1 MAFEKRTW
9 LARLGQGLNKFFIG
23 EKDAEGKQELT
34 NAPDSI
40 TQQGDVISADS
51 LNDLEGRIN
60 DAIAGLSGYLLW
72 ENPSPS
78 SEFGNQNVDIS
89 NSPYLK
95 TTGIQMFAIEWAP
108 DNTISE
114 EGWDGTLATKRDYFS
129 VVVQNTSDK
138 LSWAIALMNTMDSVG
153 TPDSRRVS
161 FRQLG
166 GHHLRV
172 LFYDCIHGNTTNNY
186 YIIPLRI
193 YAFK

>member
-1 MAFEKRTW
+1 MAYERRTW
-9 LARLGQGLNKFFIG
+9 YQRLGQGLNKFLIG

-40 TQQGDVISADS
+40 TQQGDVISADN

-60 DAIAGLSGYLLW
+60 DAILGLSGYLLW
-72 ENPSPS
+72 ENPSPYS
-78 SEFGNQNVDIS
+78 AFGNQNVDIT

-95 TTGIQMFAIEWAP
+95 VTGIQMFAIEWAP
-108 DNTISE
+108 DNISE

-138 LSWAIALMNTMDSVG
+138 MSRAIALMNTMDIVG
-153 TPDSRRVS
+153 TPDSRRVF
-161 FRQLG
+161 FRQLNG
-166 GHHLRV
+166 QQLRV
-172 LFYDCIHGNTTNNY
+172 QFYDCIHGNITDNN

>member
-1 MAFEKRTW
+1 MAYERRTW
-9 LARLGQGLNKFFIG
+9 YQRLGQGLNKFLIG

-40 TQQGDVISADS
+40 TQQGDVISADN

-60 DAIAGLSGYLLW
+60 DAILGLSGYLIW
-72 ENPSPS
+72 ENSSPYS
-78 SEFGNQNVDIS
+78 AFASQNVDIS

-108 DNTISE
+108 DNTSE

-129 VVVQNTSDK
+129 VVVQNLSDK
-138 LSWAIALMNTMDSVG
+138 MSMAIALMNTMDSVG

-161 FRQLG
+161 FRQIDGQL
-166 GHHLRV
+166 LRV
-172 LFYDCIHGNTTNNY
+172 QFYDCIHGSTTNNN

-193 YAFK
+193 YAFM